1 MRFKLI
7 TLVFFFSCSFLFSQ
21 TETHT
26 APTLQVGLDGLDFSK
41 GTLDSELILE
51 IISEKQ
57 NEIKLRVAQ
66 NILLEPLN
74 NCGATIYSFGD
85 NILKAVIEEKDPLI
99 RKRRILESTVN
110 TLFTVA
116 FANYY
121 LKKIES
127 DPKQF
132 NAINELRSMIMGEI
146 NTEPDHNQTPIR
158 TFPVPNKNI
167 KKHSNLQ
174 KKINEI
180 GKKIDSIN
188 RKVESKTNQNEE
200 QREQSIINDNVEID
214 KLKKERNIYIEKINN
229 IVVQDNGKTYNN
241 EFIQLIY
248 YTTIL
253 DIASESIRQNST
265 FKNLGVLNVSYSKTF
280 DYQSNYLNPNY
291 GKFEVFKLTP
301 IENINKKFDQF
312 TKIIFEGMK
321 VELENLTQ
329 LIGVTK
335 FLLDENNFRISREK
349 ILTKAFESVGDI
361 LNYDSIQTMLKSL
374 SNENLTPIA
383 TIEINKIYNYIDKIK
398 NKKDLTFKDS
408 SDIIYTFNSG
418 FIPAIENLG
427 ISTATTFNLI
437 GMFREN
443 SQIIFNNLRKNEE
456 LNNTL
461 KFLANEDNLNFFTN
475 LLSRLYE
482 FDKGSTYIKY
492 FNYISEIS
500 LFLEQDHIFKNSEV
514 KEKLSYFNTFVKDY
528 VVVNETEK
536 GKDYIDFNVESF
548 LNHLS
553 EMKANQPN
561 RFSFMFNVGAS
572 SGYFIRNP
580 YEIDA
585 ATSLNNFSFVG
596 EKIGLKI
603 KFIDRKFWMSR
614 SPGETYN
621 IRGSGRI
628 KTGVPKE
635 PIISNYFW
643 MLYGSGLVYN
653 IFDLATE
660 NEFNSPFVGTGFG
673 IEFFNNLDLS
683 ISGAVPIIS
692 NQSFSNSF
700 QYPLLSLNFDIRFN
714 EYLQRLGEKRKASQ
728 TQKALAKAQK

>member
-7 TLVFFFSCSFLFSQ
+7 TLMFFSTFSFLFSQ

-85 NILKAVIEEKDPLI
+85 NILKAVIEEKDPVI

-132 NAINELRSMIMGEI
+132 NAINELRSMIMGEK

-158 TFPVPNKNI
+158 TFSVPNKNI

-174 KKINEI
+174 ETINEI
-180 GKKIDSIN
+180 EKKIDSIN
-188 RKVESKTNQNEE
+188 RKIESKTNQNEE
-200 QREQSIINDNVEID
+200 QRELSIINYNVEID

-335 FLLDENNFRISREK
+335 FLLDENNFRISK
-349 ILTKAFESVGDI
+349 DKVLTKAFESVGDSP
-361 LNYDSIQTMLKSL
+361 NYDSLQTFLRSL
-374 SNENLTPIA
+374 SNEKLTPIA
-383 TIEINKIYNYIDKIK
+383 TIEINKIYNYLDKIK
-398 NKKDLTFKDS
+398 KRKDLTFKDS
-408 SDIIYTFNSG
+408 SDIIYTFNSE

-443 SQIIFNNLRKNEE
+443 SQILFNNLRNNTE

-461 KFLANEDNLNFFTN
+461 LFLANADNLNFFIN
-475 LLSRLYE
+475 VFSRLYE

-500 LFLEQDHIFKNSEV
+500 IFLEQEPIFKNSEV

-528 VVVNETEK
+528 VVVNETEE
-536 GKDYIDFNVESF
+536 GKDYIEFNVESF
-548 LNHLS
+548 LNHLA
-553 EMKANQPN
+553 EMKANQPK
-561 RFSFMFNVGAS
+561 RVSFMFDVGVS
-572 SGYFIRNP
+572 TGYFLRNP
-580 YEIDA
+580 FEITQGNYIENISYVA
-585 ATSLNNFSFVG
+585 
-596 EKIGLKI
+596 EKIGFKW
-603 KFIDRKFWMSR
+603 KPFDFSFWKRR
-614 SPGETYN
+614 SPGETYFYYGN
-621 IRGSGRI
+621 KI
-628 KTGVPKE
+628 KTAPPKQ
-635 PIISNYFW
+635 PAIDNVFVSLFGTGI
-643 MLYGSGLVYN
+643 LYN
-653 IFDLATE
+653 IFNTSTE
-660 NEFNSPFVGTGFG
+660 SELNSPFIG
-673 IEFFNNLDLS
+673 IGLGLGFFNNLDLS

-700 QYPLLSLNFDIRFN
+700 QYPLISLNFDIRFN